1 MLQFI
6 ELCEQGIDDLAGSGY
21 GSYKADTHVHAMHPM
36 VLAQRLLLP
45 GQM

>member
-6 ELCEQGIDDLAGSGY
+6 KLGEQGIDDLAGSGY
-21 GSYKADTHVHAMHPM
+21 SLYKVDAHVHAMHPM
-36 VLAQRLLLP
+36 ALAQRLLLH